1 MDSDKINNSYFHS
14 DSFPRNLSP
23 QEQEILFSI
32 LPVNKTGYNN
42 YRDRIEKLV
51 VIGNGR
57 FGEYNF
63 ILGTKDDK
71 PDLTLPSSPVFAIGG
86 IEYAGAERYIT
97 IHEEEENKIEF
108 DISLSIKGKYYNC
121 EKILSRYSY
130 SEWIPGMN
138 DPKDGNKIREVIVKD
153 KNLILAISPS
163 QKKIWIYEE
172 EAGINHIIPVTNFY
186 NEAVHVLHIQEA
198 KTALNSN
205 LLFENN
211 TLFTD
216 ETLRQAFLNY
226 NKIRKK
232 INLDYSQFSLKS
244 ESKKSNFFSKLFKRG

>member
-1 MDSDKINNSYFHS
+1 MDSDKINNSSFHS
-14 DSFPRNLSP
+14 VSFPRNLSP
-23 QEQEILFSI
+23 QEKEILFSI

-42 YRDRIEKLV
+42 YRDRIDKLV

-57 FGEYNF
+57 FGEHNF

-71 PDLTLPSSPVFAIGG
+71 PDLTLPSSQVFAIGG
-86 IEYAGAERYIT
+86 IEYLGAERYIT

-108 DISLSIKGKYYNC
+108 DISLSIKDKNFNT
-121 EKILSRYSY
+121 EKILSSYSY

-163 QKKIWIYEE
+163 QKKIWIYEGE
-172 EAGINHIIPVTNFY
+172 TGINHIIPVTNFY
-186 NEAVHVLHIQEA
+186 NEAVHVLHIQET

-211 TLFTD
+211 RLFTD
-216 ETLRQAFLNY
+216 ETLRQTFLNY

-244 ESKKSNFFSKLFKRG
+244 ESKKSNFLSKLFKRG